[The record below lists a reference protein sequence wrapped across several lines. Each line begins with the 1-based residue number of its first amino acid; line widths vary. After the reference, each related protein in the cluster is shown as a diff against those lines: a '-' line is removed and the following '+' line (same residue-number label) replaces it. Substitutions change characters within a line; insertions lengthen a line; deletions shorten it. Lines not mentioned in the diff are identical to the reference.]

1 MFNIKDDK
9 NILKYT
15 PLIVYFLCLLLPS
28 QFTRAASKPVIGWIE
43 HVKIMETGLQV
54 KAKIDTGADSS
65 SVNAKLIEEYTRNG
79 KNWLRFQI
87 YNNGGEKI
95 ILDKK
100 IVRYMRLKRRKAS
113 SIRRPVVTLNLCVG
127 QISREI
133 EINLSDRSNFKYV
146 MLIGRDFLRDT
157 YLVDSSK
164 TLTIEPDC
172 Q

>member
-1 MFNIKDDK
+1 MINIKVGK

-15 PLIVYFLCLLLPS
+15 HLNVYFLCLLLSP
-28 QFTRAASKPVIGWIE
+28 QFTHAGSKPVIGWVE

-54 KAKIDTGADSS
+54 KAKVDTGADSS
-65 SVNAKLIEEYTRNG
+65 SVNAKIIEEYTRNG
-79 KNWLRFQI
+79 EDWLRFQI
-87 YNNGGEKI
+87 YNNSGEKI

-100 IVRYMRLKRRKAS
+100 IVRYMKLKRRKAS
-113 SIRRPVVTLNLCVG
+113 SISRPVVTLDLCVG
-127 QISREI
+127 KISREI
-133 EINLSDRSNFKYV
+133 EINLADRSNFKYV

-164 TLTIEPDC
+164 TLTMEPGC

>member
-1 MFNIKDDK
+1 MFNIKDGK

-15 PLIVYFLCLLLPS
+15 PLSVYFLCLLLSP
-28 QFTRAASKPVIGWIE
+28 QFTYAGSKPVIGWVE
-43 HVKIMETGLQV
+43 HAKIMETGLQL

-79 KNWLRFQI
+79 EDWLRFQI
-87 YNNGGEKI
+87 NNNNGEKI
-95 ILDKK
+95 ILNKK
-100 IVRYMRLKRRKAS
+100 IVRYMKLKRRKAS
-113 SIRRPVVTLNLCVG
+113 SISRPVVTLGLCVG

-133 EINLSDRSNFKYV
+133 EINLADRSNFKYV

-164 TLTIEPDC
+164 TLTMEPGC